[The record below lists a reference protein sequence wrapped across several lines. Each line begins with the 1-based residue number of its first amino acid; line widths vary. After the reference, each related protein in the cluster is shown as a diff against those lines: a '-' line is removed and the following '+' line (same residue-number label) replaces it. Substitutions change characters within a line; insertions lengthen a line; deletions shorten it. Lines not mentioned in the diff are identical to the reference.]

1 MSKIISVFG
10 ATGAQGGSVARAL
23 LKDGKF
29 KVRALT
35 RDPNSDSSKKLKA
48 EGCEVVKCDVVDS
61 KQDIEAAI
69 KGSYGVFLVTAFWN
83 YFTKEKEYGNKVAD
97 ACFDA
102 GVEHLVFSSL
112 SACKKISN
120 GRIDVPHFDLKAEIE
135 DHIREL
141 SKKKPQFISSFVY
154 APFYMQNI
162 GDGFKVEKSADGNS
176 YTISLPADPSS
187 KFPLDM
193 GDIND
198 IGPVVSGIFN
208 NPSKYSGVDV
218 PFSGSALT
226 GEEIA
231 KSISKATGKQV
242 KFNYIPTKVFA
253 TFGFP
258 GAGELAHMFDFYNE
272 FGAFHT
278 LDKSLGSKITKLT
291 TFDEYLQKNPLKLN

>member
-10 ATGAQGGSVARAL
+10 ATGAQGGSVVRAL

-29 KVRALT
+29 KVRALA
-35 RDPNSDSSKKLKA
+35 RDPNSDASKKLKA

-69 KGSYGVFLVTAFWN
+69 KGSYGVFLVTAFWH
-83 YFTKEKEYGNKVAD
+83 YFEKEKEYGNKVAD

-102 GVEHLVFSSL
+102 GVEHLVFSGL
-112 SACKKISN
+112 SPCKKISN

-154 APFYMQNI
+154 VPFYMQNL
-162 GDGFKVEKSADGNS
+162 GTLFKVDKSADGNS

-187 KFPLDM
+187 KIPLDI
-193 GDIND
+193 GDVD
-198 IGPVVSGIFN
+198 DVGPLASGIFN
-208 NPSKYSGVDV
+208 EPSKYSGVVV
-218 PFSGSALT
+218 PYAGSSLSGD
-226 GEEIA
+226 EIA

-242 KFNYIPTKVFA
+242 NYNYIPTKVFA

-258 GAGELAHMFDFYNE
+258 GAVEIANMFDFYNE
-272 FGAFHT
+272 FGAFYS
-278 LDKSLGSKITKLT
+278 LDTSLASKITKLT
-291 TFDEYLQKNPLKLN
+291 TLDKYLEKNPITLN